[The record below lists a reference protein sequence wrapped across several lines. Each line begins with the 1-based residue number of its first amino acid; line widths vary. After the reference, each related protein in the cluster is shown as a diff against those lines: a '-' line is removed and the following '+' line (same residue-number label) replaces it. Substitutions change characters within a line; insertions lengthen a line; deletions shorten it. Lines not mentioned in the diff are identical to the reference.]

1 MKIYLKN
8 DNPLSEC
15 YLRYS
20 DLLEKS
26 NKYDCVILNLDMT
39 DEILASHKNI
49 LLIERLDG
57 AAIWCRKLLKHPHV
71 KTLLKM
77 YHYPDLAINN
87 VSCVGGRLFIPL
99 DGSEKPQSPELTAD
113 DMAKIQPGFNFL
125 HYSRFNSLFEMV
137 KSTRIKPI
145 HERSIFSFFAGTTV
159 YDESKPA
166 GRWITQHRKA
176 LLSGLEDMKANGF
189 YIITAENRAFTN
201 KKYIEI
207 MLDTKIIYS
216 PFGWG
221 EFCYRDYEAILCGCV
236 LKKPFLQKIIQVPD
250 ITHAVCSHVDLTSP
264 PDTIAL
270 SNSLIE
276 AKQSEK
282 QIIERI
288 LE

>member
-1 MKIYLKN
+1 MKVYLKN

-26 NKYDCVILNLDMT
+26 NKYDCVILNTDMT
-39 DEILASHKNI
+39 DEILESNKNI

-87 VSCVGGRLFIPL
+87 RPCVGGRIFIPF
-99 DGSEKPQSPELTAD
+99 DGSETPQTPELTVD
-113 DMAKIQPGFNFL
+113 DMARVQPGFNFF
-125 HYSRFNSLFEMV
+125 HYSRFNALFELV

-145 HERSIFSFFAGTTV
+145 YERSVFSFFAGTTV
-159 YDESKPA
+159 YDENKPA
-166 GRWITQHRKA
+166 GKWVTKHRRECLQK
-176 LLSGLEDMKANGF
+176 LEDMKKHGH

-201 KKYIEI
+201 KKYLEI
-207 MLDTKIIYS
+207 MLDTKIIFS

-221 EFCYRDYEAILCGCV
+221 EFCYRDYEALLCGCN
-236 LKKPFLQKIIQVPD
+236 LIKPPMDYIVQIPD
-250 ITHAVCSHVDLTSP
+250 IQPEIIYCMDSERLANLDF
-264 PDTIAL
+264 AA
-270 SNSLIE
+270 SLRKE
-276 AKQSEK
+276 KENEK

-288 LE
+288 LT